1 MAKGGST
8 NKNGGSMLS
17 ELAVPGG
24 LLVLNQLLKKR
35 NNQNKTKKS
44 RRGKK
49 RTLKPRKSR
58 AKPRKSKGSKK
69 SKRR

>member
-1 MAKGGST
+1 MRKGGSR
-8 NKNGGSMLS
+8 KGGSRSKSGGSLLS

-35 NNQNKTKKS
+35 NNTKKY
-44 RRGKK
+44 RKFRK
-49 RTLKPRKSR
+49 RTLKPKRGKMN
-58 AKPRKSKGSKK
+58 KK